1 MGRMLRLVLTLQAK
15 LTTEIETNFLKVVDT
30 PGFGD
35 SEGRDNEFI
44 VEMMDVLKNELGY
57 TNLITLVLEG
67 STPRFGEAL
76 YNMLRQ
82 MTSIF
87 GNDWWDF
94 MVVGVSKWSY
104 SQVAINTRNMTCTNY
119 PDRCQDEAWFINE
132 FNAQFQEKFGLT
144 KNFTF
149 AFVDSWSQTIPN
161 NEDPIQQ
168 MYWKQETDK
177 LWEAATSTNETF
189 PFMSIDDVLED
200 NAACRDENLQL
211 EEENK
216 MLNDQISEEI
226 ESIKAGVELHE
237 DAISIL
243 SSTATINSMNI
254 ESNTLKTEDNSN
266 KISNVSTTFS
276 HSIEDLFTNMTNN
289 IQQVSNATIQ
299 SIDEVSKHVYE
310 NSNAGN
316 HSNYEFLLYF

>member
-1 MGRMLRLVLTLQAK
+1 M
-15 LTTEIETNFLKVVDT
+15 
-30 PGFGD
+30 
-35 SEGRDNEFI
+35 
-44 VEMMDVLKNELGY
+44 EMMDVLKNELGY

-87 GNDWWDF
+87 GNEWWDF

-132 FNAQFQEKFGLT
+132 FNAQFQEKFGLE

-161 NEDPIQQ
+161 NEDPVQQ

-177 LWEAATSTNETF
+177 LWDAATLTNETF

-200 NAACRDENLQL
+200 NAACRDENLL
-211 EEENK
+211 LIEENS
-216 MLNDQISEEI
+216 MLNDEI
-226 ESIKAGVELHE
+226 IKEIQNIKSNVLLNE
-237 DAISIL
+237 DTISIISSRVTLNTMNINDNTL
-243 SSTATINSMNI
+243 SSM
-254 ESNTLKTEDNSN
+254 DNSDT
-266 KISNVSTTFS
+266 ISNVTKTFTKNINEVETIFTE
-276 HSIEDLFTNMTNN
+276 SIEDMFTTFTN
-289 IQQVSNATIQ
+289 
-299 SIDEVSKHVYE
+299 SINEVSTQVGKNKDVGKYSQ
-310 NSNAGN
+310 N
-316 HSNYEFLLYF
+316 